1 MNGILQSDIRIKYNN
16 KLTITFLIRLL
27 RSQGQHWKIF
37 SKNSQPFE
45 KKLWRPPE
53 GGELFDSLT
62 LKMLLL
68 ITGLWM
74 CKFERLP
81 WRTRRE
87 TVVDFLGLEPTR
99 ISTNKPQTLETGP
112 SLDTGLSGNN
122 TKNKEGQTVLHINR
136 SKYSGLWLTRPVWAR
151 EHWRISPP
159 RSWPSVKK
167 ATEPG

>member
-1 MNGILQSDIRIKYNN
+1 VKNFLKKILSRLRKNYYEDLRGRGTFW
-16 KLTITFLIRLL
+16 LTHTESEDVIA
-27 RSQGQHWKIF
+27 
-37 SKNSQPFE
+37 
-45 KKLWRPPE
+45 
-53 GGELFDSLT
+53 
-62 LKMLLL
+62 